1 MDPTDLFRLML
12 ILSIALIILYT
23 LSGHIIDKMK
33 ILVIHE
39 STVGVLAGMLIQWLL
54 LDHYTINFD
63 SQAFFFFM
71 LPPIVFASAYTL
83 KKKNFVRNISYILG
97 LGILGTIVAM
107 TVLTIILMWGND
119 RYRDPVTGETWV
131 DPAECLLL
139 ASVLA
144 STDTVAVLTLITAD
158 KYLVLNSVLFGEG
171 VTNDAVTILLY

>member
-1 MDPTDLFRLML
+1 ML
-12 ILSIALIILYT
+12 ILSISLLIFYT
-23 LSGHIIDKMK
+23 LSGHLIEQLK
-33 ILVIHE
+33 ILFIHE
-39 STVGVLAGMLIQWLL
+39 STIGVLTGMFIQWML
-54 LDHYTINFD
+54 LDHYTIHFD
-63 SQAFFFFM
+63 AHSFFFFM

-107 TVLTIILMWGND
+107 IVLTIILMWGND
-119 RYRDPVTGETWV
+119 RYRDEVTGDTWV

-171 VTNDAVTILLY
+171 VTNDAVTILLYQAVDR